1 MEAPV
6 SSGFD
11 LPALLNLHHHAI
23 EVPVPS
29 GFDLPVLLNPRH
41 RAIEVPV
48 LSGFD
53 LLRLNASARFRGFVS
68 CKCPFQ
74 GVSVCLSY

>member
-1 MEAPV
+1 MV
-6 SSGFD
+6 SICD

-48 LSGFD
+48 PSGFD
-53 LLRLNASARFRGFVS
+53 LLRLNASARFRGVRFA
-68 CKCPFQ
+68 CPIEPPPPC
-74 GVSVCLSY
+74 S